1 MTRLYSIT
9 IQGTQRT
16 WNHLVW
22 AKPEHAEDSVVSKM
36 ETTAEDGIEVDE
48 VLYIVPDLI
57 QSMGLTRPWCFLQRI
72 GLIPMG

>member
-9 IQGTQRT
+9 VHGTQRT

-22 AKPEHAEDSVVSKM
+22 AKPEHAE
-36 ETTAEDGIEVDE
+36 ERRQDGIEVDE

-57 QSMGLTRPWCFLQRI
+57 QSMGLTRPWCWLQKI
-72 GLIPMG
+72 GLIQLG

>member
-22 AKPEHAEDSVVSKM
+22 AKPEHAE
-36 ETTAEDGIEVDE
+36 EWRQDGIEVDE

-57 QSMGLTRPWCFLQRI
+57 QSMGLTRPWCWLQKI
-72 GLIPMG
+72 GLIQLG

>member
-22 AKPEHAEDSVVSKM
+22 AKPEHAE
-36 ETTAEDGIEVDE
+36 EWRQDGIEVDE

-57 QSMGLTRPWCFLQRI
+57 QGMGLTRPWCWLQKI
-72 GLIPMG
+72 GLIQLG

>member
-9 IQGTQRT
+9 IQGKHKT
-16 WNHLVW
+16 WSHLVW
-22 AKPEHAEDSVVSKM
+22 ANPEHVTDWR
-36 ETTAEDGIEVDE
+36 EDGIEVDE

>member
-9 IQGTQRT
+9 IQGTRRT

-22 AKPEHAEDSVVSKM
+22 AKPEHAE
-36 ETTAEDGIEVDE
+36 EWRRDGIEVDE
-48 VLYIVPDLI
+48 VLYIVPDLV
-57 QSMGLTRPWCFLQRI
+57 QSMGLTRPWCWLQKI